1 MLDSRLSEMFMVL
14 AEELHFGRAAQR
26 LFMTQPPLSQNIRR
40 LEEQLGATLFE
51 RSTRS
56 VRLTAAGQELQR
68 RLRFLA
74 MEHAHT
80 VQAVQQIHRGQAG
93 VLRLALTPS
102 SAYAEVSRLLY
113 SFRQQYPHVLLQV
126 LEFNSRDMP
135 AALYDGQFDI
145 GFIRPSFADADM
157 NPELVSTEPMR
168 FVVRHDDT
176 RALTYEQ
183 GISLE
188 QVFSYELLSY
198 SRENSRYFCQ
208 LVNSMA
214 ARSGREP
221 KFAQESLIPT
231 ILTLVEAGIAPA
243 LVPASLARLRK
254 DTLTYLPLLD
264 ADEFQAQIMSVYLS
278 DNHNPAIPHF
288 LAILRGQ

>member
-1 MLDSRLSEMFMVL
+1 MLDSRLSEMFMVV

-40 LEEQLGATLFE
+40 LEEQLGVELFE

-56 VRLTAAGQELQR
+56 VRLTAAGEELQK
-68 RLRFLA
+68 RLRYLA
-74 MEHAHT
+74 MEHVHT

-102 SAYAEVSRLLY
+102 SAYADVSRLLY
-113 SFRQQYPHVLLQV
+113 SFRQRYPHLLLQV

-135 AALYDGQFDI
+135 AALYDGQFDV
-145 GFIRPSFADADM
+145 GLIRPSFANADM
-157 NPELVSTEPMR
+157 NPELVSSEPMK
-168 FVVRHDDT
+168 FVLRHDDP
-176 RALTYEQ
+176 RAHTYEN
-183 GISLE
+183 GISLA
-188 QVFSYELLSY
+188 QAFSYELIAY
-198 SRENSRYFCQ
+198 SRQHSRYFFQ
-208 LVNSMA
+208 LVQHMA
-214 ARSGREP
+214 VHSGCEP

-254 DTLTYLPLLD
+254 DTLRYLPLLD
-264 ADEFQAQIMSVYLS
+264 AEQYQAQIMSVYLS

-288 LAILRGQ
+288 LSILREQ